1 MLEDEIT
8 LTASAR
14 PTLLP
19 SPGEK
24 SYWIFLHAGTLVEVE
39 DGAVEMVEYPVPTV

>member
-1 MLEDEIT
+1 MLENEII

-19 SPGEK
+19 WPGEK
-24 SYWIFLHAGTLVEVE
+24 SYWTFLHAGTLVEVE
-39 DGAVEMVEYPVPTV
+39 DGALDMVEYPVPTV